1 MIWEGYRIVGV
12 YKWSRLSIIEHVSR
26 LPDAPWRNGGQCVWS
41 VCVQVGGLGARGRRA
56 LRCKLVVV
64 VLSWHR
70 STNKRRFM
78 TFSQPTDA
86 HASRRW
92 SLLISAICTKAPF
105 TLCVRVR
112 IRADTRGTSVVI
124 ANSLEAMTRRSHYA
138 WTRGSARSVNGS

>member
-1 MIWEGYRIVGV
+1 MG
-12 YKWSRLSIIEHVSR
+12 RLSNCR
-26 LPDAPWRNGGQCVWS
+26 CVQMVTAINNRARFAATGRDVAEWWS

-86 HASRRW
+86 HASRRS

-105 TLCVRVR
+105 TLSVRVR

>member
-1 MIWEGYRIVGV
+1 MG
-12 YKWSRLSIIEHVSR
+12 RLSNCRCVQMVTAINNRARFAATGRDVTE
-26 LPDAPWRNGGQCVWS
+26 WRSVCVWS

-56 LRCKLVVV
+56 LVVV

-86 HASRRW
+86 HASRRS

-105 TLCVRVR
+105 TLRVRVR